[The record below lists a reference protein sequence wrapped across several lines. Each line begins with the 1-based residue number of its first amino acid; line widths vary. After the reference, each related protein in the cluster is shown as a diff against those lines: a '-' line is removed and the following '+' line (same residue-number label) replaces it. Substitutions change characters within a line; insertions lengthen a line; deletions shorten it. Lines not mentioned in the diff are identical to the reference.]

1 MNGTRMCA
9 AHSAG
14 GFYDIKMKFS
24 TVIKNIPGDAQKEGI
39 TCRKP
44 LERKK

>member
-1 MNGTRMCA
+1 MNGTRMCR

-24 TVIKNIPGDAQKEGI
+24 TVIKNIPGYVEAYPGML
-39 TCRKP
+39 RK
-44 LERKK
+44 RG